1 MALDADRAVKET
13 DWAPLEA
20 KAKKYLKEKQ
30 KFDRVMVSK
39 DDLRNLFAYSK
50 YKLHYVER
58 FVPDDGFTTVY
69 RNGSLVDLCTGPH
82 NQNTKQISAFKIKAN
97 SSAYFLNDPTGD
109 SLQRI
114 SGVAFATAEQMK
126 QWELFVAE
134 AKARDHQVVGE
145 CQKLFW
151 FSPLSPGS
159 AFLLPHG
166 TRIFNA
172 IQMMLRE

>member
-39 DDLRNLFAYSK
+39 DDQRNLFAYSK

-69 RNGSLVDLCTGPH
+69 RNGPLVDLCTGPH

-97 SSAYFLNDPTGD
+97 SSAYF
-109 SLQRI
+109 
-114 SGVAFATAEQMK
+114 FE
-126 QWELFVAE
+126 
-134 AKARDHQVVGE
+134 
-145 CQKLFW
+145 
-151 FSPLSPGS
+151 
-159 AFLLPHG
+159 
-166 TRIFNA
+166 
-172 IQMMLRE
+172 